1 MKKPVEITLASI
13 HVGGAREVVTLAL
26 DGKSPAAKFL
36 TQLQKK
42 DKNAYKSLKTRI
54 RTVAE
59 YEHYENDESFRHVGD
74 GVYEFKRNNPRLLRL
89 YAFYDEI
96 DGIGRLI
103 LCTNGGDK
111 THKIRIYSKPK
122 RSKNATSPP
131 NSALIPNSTTKNQ
144 AHENHSN

>member
-1 MKKPVEITLASI
+1 VKKPIEITLSAI
-13 HVGGAREVVTLAL
+13 HVGSSREVVTLAI

-42 DKNAYKSLKTRI
+42 DRNAYKTLKTRI

-89 YAFYDEI
+89 YAFYDNV

-111 THKIRIYSKPK
+111 TSQDQDILKAKAIKERYFDAKQRPDTK
-122 RSKNATSPP
+122 
-131 NSALIPNSTTKNQ
+131 LI
-144 AHENHSN
+144 HEEQSS

>member
-1 MKKPVEITLASI
+1 VKNPIEITLSAI
-13 HVGGAREVVTLAL
+13 HIGSGRQVVTLAI

-42 DKNAYKSLKTRI
+42 DSNAYKTLKTRI

-74 GVYEFKRNNPRLLRL
+74 GVYEFKRNKPRLLRL
-89 YAFYDEI
+89 YAFYDEVE
-96 DGIGRLI
+96 GIGQLI

-111 THKIRIYSKPK
+111 TSQDQDIIQAKLIRKRYFDAKK
-122 RSKNATSPP
+122 RSDTKLIHEELSP
-131 NSALIPNSTTKNQ
+131 
-144 AHENHSN
+144 